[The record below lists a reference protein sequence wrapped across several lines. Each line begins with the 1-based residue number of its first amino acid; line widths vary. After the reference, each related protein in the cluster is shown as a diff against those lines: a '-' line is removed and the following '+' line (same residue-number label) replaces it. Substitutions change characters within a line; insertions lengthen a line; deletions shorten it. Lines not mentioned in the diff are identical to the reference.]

1 MDTAVALTRTYLQ
14 LNGYFVVTEYPV
26 VEAAEDGGGRS
37 MTDLDVL
44 AVRFP
49 GAGRLV
55 KRGNGGSMI
64 GEVDDELD
72 TTNEAVDMVIAEVKQ
87 GEARLNRGAHDP
99 AVMRAAIAR
108 FGGCAACDA
117 GPVVEDLLSSGRAFT
132 PDGYRVR
139 VMVFASYIERSPGR
153 GVKVITLSHMQSY
166 IQNYIRS
173 HWATLSEAQF
183 LDPAMAF
190 LMMLEKSKRQLG
202 NRK

>member
-26 VEAAEDGGGRS
+26 VEAVGNSGGRS
-37 MTDLDVL
+37 LTDLDVL

-55 KRGNGGSMI
+55 KRGEGGSII
-64 GEVDDELD
+64 GEVDGELD
-72 TTNEAVDMVIAEVKQ
+72 TTNERVDMIIAEVKQ

-108 FGGCAACDA
+108 FGGCQSCDV
-117 GPVVEDLLSSGRAFT
+117 GPVVDELLREGSAMT
-132 PDGYRVR
+132 PDGHRLR
-139 VMVFASYIERSPGR
+139 VMVFASYFERSPGR
-153 GVKVITLSHMQSY
+153 GVRVITLEHMRVYIDSY
-166 IQNYIRS
+166 IQE
-173 HWATLSEAQF
+173 HWQTLNEAQF

-190 LMMLEKSKRQLG
+190 LMMFEKSKRRSG
-202 NRK
+202 G